1 MSVPGLRVYP
11 PSIPK
16 TLKHPRHACPTN
28 HQQHPSYDGRMIRG
42 ASILLT
48 AIAAATA
55 AAFIALYLGGY
66 AAAFGHE
73 RMALAPLIAGL
84 GAAVLD
90 AYRRGNL
97 SRLTTAVGMF
107 LLASWV
113 VSLRFRP

>member
-1 MSVPGLRVYP
+1 
-11 PSIPK
+11 
-16 TLKHPRHACPTN
+16 
-28 HQQHPSYDGRMIRG
+28 
-42 ASILLT
+42 
-48 AIAAATA
+48 
-55 AAFIALYLGGY
+55 
-66 AAAFGHE
+66 
-73 RMALAPLIAGL
+73 MALAPLIAGL

>member
-1 MSVPGLRVYP
+1 
-11 PSIPK
+11 
-16 TLKHPRHACPTN
+16 
-28 HQQHPSYDGRMIRG
+28 MIRG
-42 ASILLT
+42 AAILLT

-55 AAFIALYLGGY
+55 AAFTALYLGGY